1 MLLAFQANNFADVLG
16 LIVVVV
22 SLLAKVVLGVSLTKK
37 NIENNGERWFCVSI
51 NLITLSIDGR
61 EEVQKI

>member
-37 NIENNGERWFCVSI
+37 EHS
-51 NLITLSIDGR
+51 
-61 EEVQKI
+61 K